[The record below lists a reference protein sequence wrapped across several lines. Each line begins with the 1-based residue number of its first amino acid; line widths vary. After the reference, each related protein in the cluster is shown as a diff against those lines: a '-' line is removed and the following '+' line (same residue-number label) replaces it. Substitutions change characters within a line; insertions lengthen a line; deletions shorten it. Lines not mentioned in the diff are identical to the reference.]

1 LFVLKVLVL
10 QNGEKIMDRI
20 AHPMDRIITPTK
32 KKDEEEEE
40 EEEGEDGVW
49 SRR

>member
-1 LFVLKVLVL
+1 
-10 QNGEKIMDRI
+10 MDRI
-20 AHPMDRIITPTK
+20 GHPMDRIATPTK

-40 EEEGEDGVW
+40 EEEEEGDDGGW

>member
-1 LFVLKVLVL
+1 LVL

-20 AHPMDRIITPTK
+20 AHLMDRIITPTK

-40 EEEGEDGVW
+40 GGEDGVW

>member
-1 LFVLKVLVL
+1 LCVLKVLVL

-20 AHPMDRIITPTK
+20 AHLMDRIITPTK
-32 KKDEEEEE
+32 KKDEEEG
-40 EEEGEDGVW
+40 GEDGVW